1 MAAEILL
8 RIAGAVTLMAAADIG
23 GRLRGALG
31 ETQGV
36 PGGMVVL
43 MATATVLL
51 LWAGLALTIAGP
63 GLWRIQPVPPR
74 AWLPAHGPR
83 PPLTKAKK
91 PSNSAPS
98 GMPGG

>member
-1 MAAEILL
+1 MAAEIVL
-8 RIAGAVTLMAAADIG
+8 RIAGSVALMAAVG
-23 GRLRGALG
+23 VGSRLRGALG
-31 ETQGV
+31 TTQGV
-36 PGGMVVL
+36 PGGVVFL

-74 AWLPAHGPR
+74 AWLPTHGPR